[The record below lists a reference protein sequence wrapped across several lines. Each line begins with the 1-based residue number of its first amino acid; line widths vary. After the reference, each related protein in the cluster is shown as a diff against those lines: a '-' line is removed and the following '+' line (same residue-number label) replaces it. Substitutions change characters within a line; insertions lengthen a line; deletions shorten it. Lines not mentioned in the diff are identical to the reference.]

1 MVRIAS
7 GWHASKHIKH
17 RATEIVA
24 PWGPPINER
33 PKIPS
38 DDEILAIKG
47 AKKAAKMERRAQRRD
62 HGEILEEAGGSK
74 SSPGGVKAL
83 MEVAS

>member
-1 MVRIAS
+1 MVRIAR
-7 GWHASKHIKH
+7 GWHTSKNIYH

-24 PWGPPINER
+24 PWGPPINQR

-38 DDEILAIKG
+38 DEEMLAINA

-62 HGEILEEAGGSK
+62 PREVLGEAGGSK
-74 SSPGGVKAL
+74 SSPGGVNALLKA
-83 MEVAS
+83 AS

>member
-1 MVRIAS
+1 MVRIAR
-7 GWHASKHIKH
+7 GWHASKNINH

-24 PWGPPINER
+24 PWGPPISQR

-38 DDEILAIKG
+38 DEEMLAIKA

-62 HGEILEEAGGSK
+62 PREIVREAGGSE
-74 SSPGGVKAL
+74 SSPGGVN
-83 MEVAS
+83 ASLEAAS